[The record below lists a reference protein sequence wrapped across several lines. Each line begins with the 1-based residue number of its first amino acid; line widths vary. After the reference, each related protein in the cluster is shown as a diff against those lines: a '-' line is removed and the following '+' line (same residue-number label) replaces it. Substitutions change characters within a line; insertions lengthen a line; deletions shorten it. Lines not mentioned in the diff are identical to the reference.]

1 MTMKTIAVFC
11 GSSSGNEELYGE
23 QAYTLGTYLA
33 LNQYSL
39 VYGGASIGLMGA
51 VADGVL
57 DNGGKVTGII
67 PSFFTNKEIMH
78 QHLTECIIVESM
90 HERKMSMYK
99 ICDGIIIL
107 PGGYG
112 TMDEFF
118 EILTWAQLGLHTK
131 PIGLWNIEGFYNP
144 LVTMIKTMAE
154 KGFVREEHIP
164 LYIVHDNYEQLLALM
179 ASYSP
184 PRLRQWVEETG
195 L

>member
-1 MTMKTIAVFC
+1 
-11 GSSSGNEELYGE
+11 
-23 QAYTLGTYLA
+23 
-33 LNQYSL
+33 
-39 VYGGASIGLMGA
+39 
-51 VADGVL
+51 
-57 DNGGKVTGII
+57 
-67 PSFFTNKEIMH
+67 
-78 QHLTECIIVESM
+78 
-90 HERKMSMYK
+90 
-99 ICDGIIIL
+99 
-107 PGGYG
+107 
-112 TMDEFF
+112 MDEFF